1 MGKDPRDTE
10 DAKSGDDP
18 KHAVEDDKATGKQ
31 AGDID
36 PTQYPP
42 EEEGE

>member
-1 MGKDPRDTE
+1 MGKDTDDDKDE
-10 DAKSGDDP
+10 DDDP

-31 AGDID
+31 PGDID

-42 EEEGE
+42 SGE